1 MSHSGIITSIL
12 FTFFIAWLSSNVL
25 THRANEKGVESNVR
39 YYLDQL
45 TLCILLPLL
54 FMFSILKADKTPVH
68 MLMFILGGI
77 LPLITLF
84 VGKYFHL
91 KSDESDIAEAYWKP
105 FMFSTFGGGN
115 RGTLLILVL
124 SPLVISSVGS
134 TLTVDDAVSYFAMF
148 DLGNFAC
155 LMIVFKRYLMPNSL
169 REALKLKYK
178 YTSNIDNKGSETDI
192 LKYLPGLAAIIG
204 LIPFFVSKFFEGAY
218 LSQNFPDLVLYLNST
233 LSLSNTVSHI
243 FTYTVFVSIF
253 LFIKEVKGSMEL
265 GDWAKL
271 FLHSFY
277 ARVSGFI
284 LCLLILLVIN
294 SSLYPLMKIDDLK
307 VLIFCMAIFIIL
319 PPSSLFSVIVN
330 DINKEYEAYL
340 KKDNSEVYSKYENQL
355 SIIVVS
361 TIYLY
366 FGVMGMTITYAIWN
380 S

>member
-1 MSHSGIITSIL
+1 
-12 FTFFIAWLSSNVL
+12 
-25 THRANEKGVESNVR
+25 
-39 YYLDQL
+39 
-45 TLCILLPLL
+45 
-54 FMFSILKADKTPVH
+54 
-68 MLMFILGGI
+68 
-77 LPLITLF
+77 
-84 VGKYFHL
+84 
-91 KSDESDIAEAYWKP
+91 
-105 FMFSTFGGGN
+105 MFSTFGGGN

-169 REALKLKYK
+169 REALKLEDK
-178 YTSNIDNKGSETDI
+178 YTSNIDIKGSETDI

-204 LIPFFVSKFFEGAY
+204 LIPFFVSKFGGISY
-218 LSQNFPDLVLYLNST
+218 LSQNFPSLILYLNST

-253 LFIKEVKGSMEL
+253 LFLKEVKGGRMEL

-277 ARVSGFI
+277 ARVLGFM

-294 SSLYPLMKIDDLK
+294 SSLDFLMKIDDLK
-307 VLIFCMAIFIIL
+307 VLIFCMVIFIIL

-330 DINKEYEAYL
+330 DINKEYESYL

-355 SIIVVS
+355 STIVVS

-366 FGVMGMTITYAIWN
+366 FGVMVMTITYAIWN